1 MLKIGLTGGIGSGK
15 STVAA
20 IFEVLGTPVYYADA
34 AAKKLMHED
43 VGLIAGIKELF
54 GENSYVNGMLN
65 RTYISGEVFSQ
76 PDKLNKLNALVH
88 PVTIADAEKWM
99 SKQFA
104 PYLIKEAA
112 ILFES
117 GSHIQMD
124 YVIGVYS
131 PLELRIER
139 VMQRDKISKEQVIS
153 RINQQMDE
161 EEKMRRCDFLV
172 YNDEKKLL
180 IPQVLELHDKL
191 MNTNLFTAEK

>member
-20 IFEVLGTPVYYADA
+20 IFEVLGIPVYYADA
-34 AAKKLMHED
+34 AAKKLMQED

-88 PVTIADAEKWM
+88 PVTIADAEKWI
-99 SKQFA
+99 STQSA
-104 PYLIKEAA
+104 SYLIKEAA

-161 EEKMRRCDFLV
+161 DEKMRRCDFLV

-191 MNTNLFTAEK
+191 IKVN